1 MSEMETSS
9 DEELWQA
16 AIDGSVAAWG
26 DLFLRHQRAVY
37 DYCFLRTAS
46 RGAAEDL
53 TSAVFLEAWRLRTQ
67 VRLYGDSALPWLYGL
82 ATMLTRNHE
91 RTLRRYRG
99 ALQRIAPADA
109 VPDPAPE
116 IARRI
121 DAQRQVEHIRSLLR
135 EVPQRDREVLELAA
149 LGTLSVAQIATALGI
164 APGTVKSRLSR
175 ARARL
180 AGLLARNPA
189 QSPAQNAPPAA
200 AATRKVLP
208 ITPISA
214 GPKRSGAL

>member
-1 MSEMETSS
+1 MNEMERSS

-16 AIDGSVAAWG
+16 AIAGSTDAWG
-26 DLFLRHQRAVY
+26 GLFLRHQRAVY
-37 DYCFLRTAS
+37 NYCFRRTAE

-53 TSAVFLEAWRLRTQ
+53 TSAVFLEAWKLRAQ
-67 VRLYGDSALPWLYGL
+67 VRLYGDSALPWLYGI

-99 ALQRIAPADA
+99 ALARVGVAGP
-109 VPDPAPE
+109 VPDPADE
-116 IARRI
+116 VAQRI
-121 DAQRQVEHIRSLLR
+121 DAQRAVEHLRSLVR

-149 LGTLSVAQIATALGI
+149 LGTLRVAEIATALNI

-180 AGLLARNPA
+180 AGLLAQNPA
-189 QSPAQNAPPAA
+189 PAA
-200 AATRKVLP
+200 PGPASAVPPQLMAP
-208 ITPISA
+208 STPIPA

>member
-1 MSEMETSS
+1 MSETERSS

-16 AIDGSVAAWG
+16 AIAGSTDAWG
-26 DLFLRHQRAVY
+26 DLFLRHQKAVH
-37 DYCFLRTAS
+37 DYCYRRTAN

-53 TSAVFLEAWRLRTQ
+53 TSTVFLEAWRLRTE
-67 VRLYGDSALPWLYGL
+67 VRLYGHSALPWLYGL

-99 ALQRIAPADA
+99 ALRRIPPADA

-116 IARRI
+116 IAARI
-121 DAQRQVEHIRSLLR
+121 DAQRQVEHIRALFGSI
-135 EVPQRDREVLELAA
+135 PQQDREVLELAA
-149 LGTLSVAQIATALGI
+149 LGTLSVAEIATALAI

-175 ARARL
+175 ARGRL
-180 AGLLARNPA
+180 AELLARNPA
-189 QSPAQNAPPAA
+189 PR
-200 AATRKVLP
+200 TR
-208 ITPISA
+208 TPIPA